1 MIGALILLF
10 LIISVIVLMAKIRG
24 QRRRIDKLENKVYE

>member
-1 MIGALILLF
+1 MIGALILLV
-10 LIISVIVLMAKIRG
+10 LIISVIALMVNIRG